1 MSILHIIS
9 LIHLKWVKV
18 DKCYLCC
25 THEKIEA
32 QRGVDQVTQIAKSQG
47 KMEMNNSCFKSPQ
60 YEILWVT
67 IIN

>member
-1 MSILHIIS
+1 M
-9 LIHLKWVKV
+9 

-32 QRGVDQVTQIAKSQG
+32 PRGVDQVTQIAKSRG